1 MGNEDGA
8 DRQLAPAAGDEAA
21 SDAPPVIERVA
32 YGSSGREVSDR
43 DPGQTA
49 YGVGQIPITK
59 EAANGEHGAVA
70 VEASARPRLVPAAAD
85 LPLGQVLLSE
95 GLITEEQLARA
106 LVAQKLSRRPLGLE
120 LVSQGAVHEDHLTLV
135 LSAHLEAP
143 VADLKH
149 VELDPEVARL
159 VPEDFARQNLVLP
172 LRRENGH
179 LAVAMSDPS
188 NIPLRNDLRLITG
201 LPVTA
206 FVAGPSDILL
216 NLTRIHNMRP
226 RLHEAAQ
233 TLKESR
239 PQIQFDRVVTLE
251 LARITT
257 NSPAVEIVNL
267 LITQGLRD
275 RASDIHI
282 EPQKDFLRIRFRID
296 GVLQDMAHLPTTT
309 GAALASRV
317 KIMAGMNI
325 VERRRA
331 QDGQISVNVDGREL
345 DVRVA
350 TMETIWGE
358 KLVMRL
364 LDRGRS
370 LITLPQLGFSP
381 NAYSDFHR
389 MLHSPYG
396 MMIVSGPTGSGK
408 TTTLYASIH
417 ELDRQVRNIMTIED
431 PVEYMFENINQSQ
444 INKLADISFANGLRA
459 ILRQDPD
466 IILVGEIRD
475 RETAEIAVQSAL
487 TGHLVV
493 SSLHATDAVG
503 ALLRFTDMGI
513 EGFLI
518 ASSVIAIVAQ
528 RLVRKICDGCRTAY
542 VPVEEDIEFAGSL
555 GVAPPHELYR
565 GQGCSRCNGTG
576 YYDRIGV
583 FEVLTMSD
591 AIKRLVM
598 AKASHAEILTEA
610 VSGGMVPLRAD
621 AWSKIVAG
629 ITTVP
634 EVLRSVYII

>member
-1 MGNEDGA
+1 MEVGTNGHD
-8 DRQLAPAAGDEAA
+8 
-21 SDAPPVIERVA
+21 V
-32 YGSSGREVSDR
+32 GRF
-43 DPGQTA
+43 
-49 YGVGQIPITK
+49 PITNK
-59 EAANGEHGAVA
+59 PHVDQHEPVVSEIADISRTSVH
-70 VEASARPRLVPAAAD
+70 SRDRLI
-85 LPLGQVLLSE
+85 GQVLLDE
-95 GLITEEQLARA
+95 GLITQEQLARA
-106 LVAQKLSRRPLGLE
+106 LDVQRTTPLHLGAV
-120 LVSQGAVHEDHLTLV
+120 LVSQGAVAEDDLTMV
-135 LSAHLEAP
+135 LSVHLDAP

-149 VELDPEVARL
+149 TDVDAEVARL
-159 VPEDFARQNLVLP
+159 VPEEFARHNLVLP

-179 LAVAMSDPS
+179 LSVAMGDPS
-188 NIPLRNDLRLITG
+188 NVHLLNDLRLITG
-201 LPVTA
+201 LQVVPNI
-206 FVAGPSDILL
+206 AGPSDILA
-216 NLTRIHNMRP
+216 NLTRIHSMQP
-226 RLHEAAQ
+226 RLVEAAR
-233 TLKESR
+233 TLQESR
-239 PQIQFDRVVTLE
+239 PDMHLDRVMTLE
-251 LARITT
+251 LASVTSA
-257 NSPAVEIVNL
+257 SPAVEIVNL
-267 LITQGLRD
+267 LIRQGLRD

-282 EPQKDFLRIRFRID
+282 EPQKDYLRVRFRID
-296 GVLQDMAHLPTTT
+296 GVLQDTAHLPTST

-331 QDGQISVNVDGREL
+331 QDGQISVKVDDREL

-350 TMETIWGE
+350 TIETIWGE

-364 LDRGRS
+364 LDRSRS
-370 LITLPQLGFSP
+370 LITLPQLGFSRS
-381 NAYSDFHR
+381 AYSEYRR

-417 ELDRQVRNIMTIED
+417 ELDQQVRNIMTIED
-431 PVEYMFENINQSQ
+431 PVEYTFENINQSQ

-487 TGHLVV
+487 TGHLVL

-528 RLVRKICDGCRTAY
+528 RLVRKTCDGCK
-542 VPVEEDIEFAGSL
+542 VPYAPTQEDIDFGESL
-555 GVAPPHELYR
+555 GLPRPEVLYR

-576 YYDRIGV
+576 YYDRLGV
-583 FEVLTMSD
+583 FEVLTMSND
-591 AIKRLVM
+591 LKRLVM
-598 AKASHAEILTEA
+598 NKASHQEIMAAA
-610 VSGGMVPLRAD
+610 VAGGMVPLRID
-621 AWSKIVAG
+621 AWQKITAG
-629 ITTVP
+629 VTTVS

>member
-1 MGNEDGA
+1 MTDVARPLRIDAQDAWDNRPITNEDDGGQHEAMALEVAETWRPGA
-8 DRQLAPAAGDEAA
+8 
-21 SDAPPVIERVA
+21 
-32 YGSSGREVSDR
+32 GSRNR
-43 DPGQTA
+43 
-49 YGVGQIPITK
+49 
-59 EAANGEHGAVA
+59 
-70 VEASARPRLVPAAAD
+70 
-85 LPLGQVLLSE
+85 PLGQVLLDE
-95 GLITEEQLARA
+95 GLINEEQLARA
-106 LVAQKLSRRPLGLE
+106 LNAQRLTSAPLGTV
-120 LVSQGAVHEDHLTLV
+120 LVNQGAIPEDHLTLV
-135 LSAHLEAP
+135 LSMHLDTP

-149 VELDPEVARL
+149 VDIDPEVASL
-159 VPEDFARQNLVLP
+159 VPEDFARRNLVLP

-179 LAVAMSDPS
+179 VDVAMSDPS
-188 NIPLRNDLRLITG
+188 NLPLVNDIRLLTG
-201 LPVTA
+201 LN
-206 FVAGPSDILL
+206 VAPYIAGASDILV
-216 NLTRIHNMRP
+216 NLTRIHSMHP
-226 RLHEAAQ
+226 RLREVAK
-233 TLKESR
+233 TLEESR
-239 PQIQFDRVVTLE
+239 PQMKLERVMTLE
-251 LARITT
+251 LANVTSS
-257 NSPAVEIVNL
+257 SPAVEIVNM

-282 EPQKDFLRIRFRID
+282 EPQKEYLRIRFRID
-296 GVLQDMAHLPTTT
+296 GVLQDMAHLPTST
-309 GAALASRV
+309 GAALASRI

-331 QDGQISVNVDGREL
+331 QDGQISVNVDAREL

-350 TMETIWGE
+350 TIETIWGE

-370 LITLPQLGFSP
+370 LITLQQLGFSRG
-381 NAYSDFHR
+381 AYSEFHR

-408 TTTLYASIH
+408 TTTLYAAIH
-417 ELDRQVRNIMTIED
+417 ELDQQVRNIMTIED
-431 PVEYMFENINQSQ
+431 PVEYQFENINQSQ

-487 TGHLVV
+487 TGHLVL

-528 RLVRKICDGCRTAY
+528 RLVRKVCDGCK
-542 VPVEEDIEFAGSL
+542 VPYAPTEEDLEYGASL
-555 GVAPPHELYR
+555 GMPLPQHLFR

-576 YYDRIGV
+576 YFDRVGV

-591 AIKRLVM
+591 ELKRLVIS
-598 AKASHAEILTEA
+598 KASHHEIMAAAT
-610 VSGGMVPLRAD
+610 SSGMVPLKAD
-621 AWSKIVAG
+621 AWFKVTTG
-629 ITTVP
+629 VTTVS

>member
-1 MGNEDGA
+1 MALNAPAPDAAVDGRSSRERMLGELLLEQGMIDEQQLQRALAAQNVSYAPLGSVLVSQGSLQENHLTAVLSNHLQVPVADLRDGA
-8 DRQLAPAAGDEAA
+8 VDEEIA
-21 SDAPPVIERVA
+21 
-32 YGSSGREVSDR
+32 
-43 DPGQTA
+43 
-49 YGVGQIPITK
+49 
-59 EAANGEHGAVA
+59 
-70 VEASARPRLVPAAAD
+70 RLVPA
-85 LPLGQVLLSE
+85 
-95 GLITEEQLARA
+95 
-106 LVAQKLSRRPLGLE
+106 
-120 LVSQGAVHEDHLTLV
+120 
-135 LSAHLEAP
+135 
-143 VADLKH
+143 
-149 VELDPEVARL
+149 
-159 VPEDFARQNLVLP
+159 DFARRHHVLP
-172 LRRENGH
+172 VRRDNGH
-179 LAVAMSDPS
+179 LAVAMSDPG
-188 NIPLRNDLRLITG
+188 DLLLLHDLKLITG
-201 LPVTA
+201 LPVSPYI
-206 FVAGPSDILL
+206 AGRSDILA
-216 NLTRIHNMRP
+216 NLTRIHSMHP
-226 RLHEAAQ
+226 RLNEAAK

-239 PQIQFDRVVTLE
+239 PEVAIERVMSLE
-251 LARITT
+251 LGDVTSA
-257 NSPAVEIVNL
+257 SPAVEIVNL

-282 EPQKDFLRIRFRID
+282 EPQKDYLRIRFRID
-296 GVLQDMAHLPTTT
+296 GVLQDMAHLPSAT

-331 QDGQISVNVDGREL
+331 QDGQISVNVDGKEL

-350 TMETIWGE
+350 TIETVWGE

-370 LITLPQLGFSP
+370 LIALTQLGFSGE
-381 NAYSDFHR
+381 AYGEYHR
-389 MLHSPYG
+389 NLHSPYG

-417 ELDRQVRNIMTIED
+417 ELDQQVRNIMTIED
-431 PVEYMFENINQSQ
+431 PVEYVFDNINQSQ

-487 TGHLVV
+487 TGHLVL

-528 RLVRKICDGCRTAY
+528 RLVRKICEACR
-542 VPVEEDIEFAGSL
+542 VPMVPNAEELEYATSIGVPAPKQVYAGK
-555 GVAPPHELYR
+555 
-565 GQGCSRCNGTG
+565 GCSRCNGTG

-583 FEVLTMSD
+583 FEVLTMTD
-591 AIKRLVM
+591 EVKRLII
-598 AKASHAEILTEA
+598 AKASHKEIFDAA
-610 VSGGMVPLRAD
+610 VASGMVPLRQD
-621 AWSKIVAG
+621 AWIKITAG
-629 ITTVP
+629 VTTVS

>member
-1 MGNEDGA
+1 M
-8 DRQLAPAAGDEAA
+8 EAQEA
-21 SDAPPVIERVA
+21 
-32 YGSSGREVSDR
+32 R
-43 DPGQTA
+43 DNR
-49 YGVGQIPITK
+49 PITN
-59 EAANGEHGAVA
+59 EADGVQHEAMALEVAETWRPGAG
-70 VEASARPRLVPAAAD
+70 SHNR
-85 LPLGQVLLSE
+85 PLGQVLLDE
-95 GLITEEQLARA
+95 GLINEEQLVRA
-106 LVAQKLSRRPLGLE
+106 LNAQRTTSAPLGVV
-120 LVSQGAVHEDHLTLV
+120 LVNQGALPEDHLTLV
-135 LSAHLEAP
+135 LSMHLDTP

-149 VELDPEVARL
+149 VEVDPEVASL
-159 VPEDFARQNLVLP
+159 VPEDFARRNLVLP
-172 LRRENGH
+172 LRRDNGH
-179 LAVAMSDPS
+179 IDVAMSDP
-188 NIPLRNDLRLITG
+188 NNLVLVNDIRLITG
-201 LPVTA
+201 LN
-206 FVAGPSDILL
+206 VAPYIAGASDILV
-216 NLTRIHNMRP
+216 NLTRIHSMHP
-226 RLHEAAQ
+226 RLREVAK
-233 TLKESR
+233 TLEESR
-239 PQIQFDRVVTLE
+239 PQMKLDRVMTLE
-251 LARITT
+251 LANVTSS
-257 NSPAVEIVNL
+257 SPAVEIVNM

-282 EPQKDFLRIRFRID
+282 EPQKDYLRIRFRID
-296 GVLQDMAHLPTTT
+296 GVLQDMAHLPTST
-309 GAALASRV
+309 GAALASRI

-331 QDGQISVNVDGREL
+331 QDGQISVNVDAREL

-350 TMETIWGE
+350 TIETIWGE

-370 LITLPQLGFSP
+370 LITLPQLGFSRG
-381 NAYSDFHR
+381 AYSEFHR

-417 ELDRQVRNIMTIED
+417 ELDQQVRNIMTIED
-431 PVEYMFENINQSQ
+431 PVEYQFENINQSQ

-487 TGHLVV
+487 TGHLVM

-528 RLVRKICDGCRTAY
+528 RLVRKVCDGCKVPYAPTA
-542 VPVEEDIEFAGSL
+542 EDIEYGTSL
-555 GVAPPHELYR
+555 GMPIPDFLFR

-576 YYDRIGV
+576 YFDRVGV

-591 AIKRLVM
+591 ELKRLVIR
-598 AKASHAEILTEA
+598 KADHHEIMGAATA
-610 VSGGMVPLRAD
+610 GGMVPLKAD
-621 AWSKIVAG
+621 AWNKVTSGV
-629 ITTVP
+629 TTVA

>member
-1 MGNEDGA
+1 MA
-8 DRQLAPAAGDEAA
+8 LQLADTQ
-21 SDAPPVIERVA
+21 SERA
-32 YGSSGREVSDR
+32 NTHDLRI
-43 DPGQTA
+43 GQ
-49 YGVGQIPITK
+49 
-59 EAANGEHGAVA
+59 
-70 VEASARPRLVPAAAD
+70 L
-85 LPLGQVLLSE
+85 
-95 GLITEEQLARA
+95 
-106 LVAQKLSRRPLGLE
+106 LVAQGLVTEQQLATALATQRTTHAQLGAV
-120 LVSQGAVHEDHLTLV
+120 LVSQGVIEEGRLTTI
-135 LSAHLEAP
+135 LSEHLEVP
-143 VADLKH
+143 IADLKQ
-149 VELDPEVARL
+149 EPDPDVGRI
-159 VPEDFARQNLVLP
+159 VPEEFARRHLLLP
-172 LRRENGH
+172 IRREDGH
-179 LAVAMSDPS
+179 VAVAMGDPG
-188 NIPLRNDLRLITG
+188 NLPVINDLRLITG
-201 LPVTA
+201 LEITPLIA
-206 FVAGPSDILL
+206 SPSDILV
-216 NLTRIHNMRP
+216 NLGKVHTMRP
-226 RLHEAAQ
+226 RLQEAAR
-233 TLKESR
+233 TLQESR
-239 PQIQFDRVVTLE
+239 PQLTFDRTMTLE
-251 LARITT
+251 LGSITSS
-257 NSPAVEIVNL
+257 SPAIEIVNL

-282 EPQKDFLRIRFRID
+282 EPQKDFLRVRFRID
-296 GVLQDMAHLPTTT
+296 GVLQDMAHLPSST

-350 TMETIWGE
+350 TIETIWGE
-358 KLVMRL
+358 KLVLRL
-364 LDRGRS
+364 LDRSRS
-370 LITLPQLGFSP
+370 LITLRQLGFSRD
-381 NAYSDFHR
+381 AYNEYHR

-417 ELDRQVRNIMTIED
+417 ELDEQVRNIMTIED
-431 PVEYMFENINQSQ
+431 PVEYMFDNINQSQ

-487 TGHLVV
+487 TGHLVL

-528 RLVRKICDGCRTAY
+528 RLVRKTCDGCKVAFT
-542 VPVEEDIEFAGSL
+542 PNEEELEFAASL
-555 GVAPPHELYR
+555 GVPKPAHLLR

-591 AIKRLVM
+591 EIKRLVIGR
-598 AKASHAEILTEA
+598 ASHNEILSAATSA
-610 VSGGMVPLRAD
+610 GMAPLRAD
-621 AWSKIVAG
+621 AWAKVTAG
-629 ITTVP
+629 VTTVS
-634 EVLRSVYII
+634 EVVRSVYIL

>member
-1 MGNEDGA
+1 MEATD
-8 DRQLAPAAGDEAA
+8 QAPG
-21 SDAPPVIERVA
+21 
-32 YGSSGREVSDR
+32 
-43 DPGQTA
+43 
-49 YGVGQIPITK
+49 
-59 EAANGEHGAVA
+59 
-70 VEASARPRLVPAAAD
+70 ASAAAYQRLGEALRA
-85 LPLGQVLLSE
+85 Q
-95 GLITEEQLARA
+95 GLITPEQLAHA
-106 LVAQKLSRRPLGLE
+106 LATQKTTNASLGAI
-120 LVSQGAVHEDHLTLV
+120 LVSQGAIQEDHLILA
-135 LSAHLEAP
+135 LSAHFEVP

-149 VELDPEVARL
+149 DEVDEEVARL
-159 VPEDFARQNLVLP
+159 LPEEFARRNLVLP
-172 LRRENGH
+172 ISRVDGQLV
-179 LAVAMSDPS
+179 VAMGDPT
-188 NIPLRNDLRLITG
+188 NLALRNDMRLITG
-201 LPVTA
+201 YTVTPNIA
-206 FVAGPSDILL
+206 APSDILQK
-216 NLTRIHNMRP
+216 LTRIHNMRP

-239 PQIQFDRVVTLE
+239 PQLQFDRATTLE
-251 LARITT
+251 LATVT
-257 NSPAVEIVNL
+257 SNSPAVEIVNL

-282 EPQKDFLRIRFRID
+282 EPQKGHLRIRFRID
-296 GVLQDMAHLPTTT
+296 GVLQDMAHLPVAT
-309 GAALASRV
+309 GAALSSRV

-350 TMETIWGE
+350 TIETIWGE
-358 KLVMRL
+358 KLVLRL

-381 NAYSDFHR
+381 SAYQEYHR

-431 PVEYMFENINQSQ
+431 PVEYQFDNINQSQ

-487 TGHLVV
+487 TGHLVL

-518 ASSVIAIVAQ
+518 ASSVISIVAQ
-528 RLVRKICDGCRTAY
+528 RLVRKTCDGCKVSYEPT
-542 VPVEEDIEFAGSL
+542 EEEIEFGASL
-555 GVAPPHELYR
+555 GMPAPRELYR

-576 YYDRIGV
+576 YYDRLGV

-591 AIKRLVM
+591 DVKRMVIG
-598 AKASHAEILTEA
+598 KASHAEIIGAA
-610 VSGGMVPLRAD
+610 VGSGMVPLRAD
-621 AWSKIVAG
+621 AWAKITEGV
-629 ITTVP
+629 TTVS
-634 EVLRSVYII
+634 EVMRSVYII

>member
-1 MGNEDGA
+1 M
-8 DRQLAPAAGDEAA
+8 
-21 SDAPPVIERVA
+21 
-32 YGSSGREVSDR
+32 
-43 DPGQTA
+43 
-49 YGVGQIPITK
+49 
-59 EAANGEHGAVA
+59 H
-70 VEASARPRLVPAAAD
+70 PRL
-85 LPLGQVLLSE
+85 QV
-95 GLITEEQLARA
+95 
-106 LVAQKLSRRPLGLE
+106 
-120 LVSQGAVHEDHLTLV
+120 
-135 LSAHLEAP
+135 
-143 VADLKH
+143 
-149 VELDPEVARL
+149 
-159 VPEDFARQNLVLP
+159 
-172 LRRENGH
+172 
-179 LAVAMSDPS
+179 
-188 NIPLRNDLRLITG
+188 
-201 LPVTA
+201 
-206 FVAGPSDILL
+206 
-216 NLTRIHNMRP
+216 
-226 RLHEAAQ
+226 AAQ

-239 PQIQFDRVVTLE
+239 PQIQFDRVMTLE
-251 LARITT
+251 LASITS

-296 GVLQDMAHLPTTT
+296 GVLQDMAHLPTST

-350 TMETIWGE
+350 TIETIWGE

-364 LDRGRS
+364 LDRSRS
-370 LITLPQLGFSP
+370 LITLPQLGFSRG
-381 NAYSDFHR
+381 AYSEYHR

-417 ELDRQVRNIMTIED
+417 ELDQQVRNIMTIED

-444 INKLADISFANGLRA
+444 INKLADITFANGLRA

-487 TGHLVV
+487 TGHLVL
-493 SSLHATDAVG
+493 SSLHATDSVG

-528 RLVRKICDGCRTAY
+528 RLVRKVCDGCKVRYAPTQ
-542 VPVEEDIEFAGSL
+542 EDLEFAASL
-555 GVAPPHELYR
+555 GMAAPAELFH

-576 YYDRIGV
+576 YFDRLGV

-591 AIKRLVM
+591 EVKRLVI
-598 AKASHAEILTEA
+598 AKAGHHEIQKAA
-610 VSGGMVPLRAD
+610 VAGGMVPLRAD
-621 AWSKIVAG
+621 AWAKITAG
-629 ITTVP
+629 VTTVA
-634 EVLRSVYII
+634 EVVRSVYLI

>member
-1 MGNEDGA
+1 M
-8 DRQLAPAAGDEAA
+8 A
-21 SDAPPVIERVA
+21 SEIAVISRTSVHSRERL
-32 YGSSGREVSDR
+32 
-43 DPGQTA
+43 
-49 YGVGQIPITK
+49 I
-59 EAANGEHGAVA
+59 
-70 VEASARPRLVPAAAD
+70 
-85 LPLGQVLLSE
+85 GQVLLDD
-95 GLITEEQLARA
+95 GLITQEQLARA
-106 LVAQKLSRRPLGLE
+106 LDVQRTTLLQLGGV
-120 LVSQGAVHEDHLTLV
+120 LVSQGAVAEDDLTMV
-135 LSAHLEAP
+135 LSVHLDAP

-149 VELDPEVARL
+149 TDVDAEVARL
-159 VPEDFARQNLVLP
+159 VPEEFARHNLVLP

-179 LAVAMSDPS
+179 LTVAMGDPS
-188 NIPLRNDLRLITG
+188 DVHLLNDLRLITG
-201 LPVTA
+201 LQVVPNI
-206 FVAGPSDILL
+206 AGPSDILA
-216 NLTRIHNMRP
+216 NLTRIHSMQP
-226 RLHEAAQ
+226 RLVEAAR
-233 TLKESR
+233 TLQESR
-239 PQIQFDRVVTLE
+239 PDMHLDRVMTLE
-251 LARITT
+251 LASVTSA
-257 NSPAVEIVNL
+257 SPAVEIVNL
-267 LITQGLRD
+267 LIRQGLRD

-282 EPQKDFLRIRFRID
+282 EPQKDYLRVRFRID
-296 GVLQDMAHLPTTT
+296 GVLQDMAHLPTST

-331 QDGQISVNVDGREL
+331 QDGQISVKVDDREL

-350 TMETIWGE
+350 TIETIWGE

-364 LDRGRS
+364 LDRSRS
-370 LITLPQLGFSP
+370 LITLPQLGFSRS
-381 NAYSDFHR
+381 AYAEYRR

-417 ELDRQVRNIMTIED
+417 ELDQQVRNIMTIED
-431 PVEYMFENINQSQ
+431 PVEYTFENINQSQ

-487 TGHLVV
+487 TGHLVL

-528 RLVRKICDGCRTAY
+528 RLVRKTCDGCKVAY
-542 VPVEEDIEFAGSL
+542 APTQEDIDFGESL
-555 GVAPPHELYR
+555 GLPHPEVLYH

-576 YYDRIGV
+576 YYDRLGV
-583 FEVLTMSD
+583 FEVLTMSND
-591 AIKRLVM
+591 LKRLIM
-598 AKASHAEILTEA
+598 NKASHQEIMAAA
-610 VSGGMVPLRAD
+610 VAGGMVPLRID
-621 AWSKIVAG
+621 AWQKITAG
-629 ITTVP
+629 VTTVS

>member
-1 MGNEDGA
+1 VGRKNGLDGQLESPETTEPSSKAPGEARHVRDRRA
-8 DRQLAPAAGDEAA
+8 DK
-21 SDAPPVIERVA
+21 
-32 YGSSGREVSDR
+32 
-43 DPGQTA
+43 PGQTA
-49 YGVGQIPITK
+49 YENGQIPITK
-59 EAANGEHGAVA
+59 EPTTDQHDGVA
-70 VEASARPRLVPAAAD
+70 VEASDGARQAPASKHQ
-85 LPLGQVLLSE
+85 PLGQVLLEE

-106 LVAQKLSRRPLGLE
+106 LNAQRTISSPLGAL
-120 LVSQGAVHEDHLTLV
+120 LVNQGAIHEDHLTHV
-135 LSAHLEAP
+135 LGSHFDIP

-149 VELDPEVARL
+149 VDVDADVARL
-159 VPEDFARQNLVLP
+159 VPEDFARRNLVLP

-179 LAVAMSDPS
+179 LVVAMHDPGNHQLLS
-188 NIPLRNDLRLITG
+188 DLRVITG
-201 LPVTA
+201 
-206 FVAGPSDILL
+206 FVVAPYIAGQSDILL
-216 NLTRIHNMRP
+216 NLSRIHDMHP
-226 RLHEAAQ
+226 RLNEAAKS
-233 TLKESR
+233 LKESR
-239 PQIQFDRVVTLE
+239 PQMHFERAMTLE
-251 LARITT
+251 LATVT
-257 NSPAVEIVNL
+257 SSSPAVEIVNL

-282 EPQKDFLRIRFRID
+282 EPQKDHLRIRFRID
-296 GVLQDMAHLPTTT
+296 GVLQDMAHLPSTT

-331 QDGQISVNVDGREL
+331 QDGQISVSVDGREL

-350 TMETIWGE
+350 TIETIWGE
-358 KLVMRL
+358 KLVLRL

-370 LITLPQLGFSP
+370 LITLPQLGFSQS
-381 NAYSDFHR
+381 AYQEYHR

-431 PVEYMFENINQSQ
+431 PVEYQFENINQSQ

-487 TGHLVV
+487 TGHLVL

-528 RLVRKICDGCRTAY
+528 RLVRKVCDGCRIAYLPTA
-542 VPVEEDIEFAGSL
+542 EDIDFAASL
-555 GVAPPHELYR
+555 GMPTPAQLYR
-565 GQGCSRCNGTG
+565 GQGCTRCNGTG
-576 YYDRIGV
+576 YYDRLGV
-583 FEVLTMSD
+583 FEVLSMSD
-591 AIKRLVM
+591 EIKRLVI
-598 AKASHAEILTEA
+598 AKASHAEILSAA
-610 VSGGMVPLRAD
+610 VAGGMLPLKAD
-621 AWSKIVAG
+621 AWAKITAG
-629 ITTVP
+629 VTTVS
-634 EVLRSVYII
+634 EVMRSVYII

>member
-1 MGNEDGA
+1 VGRPGGPYRHIDAATTSPNEATDTKSGVDKPSPTR
-8 DRQLAPAAGDEAA
+8 DR
-21 SDAPPVIERVA
+21 SDPK
-32 YGSSGREVSDR
+32 
-43 DPGQTA
+43 PGQHA
-49 YGVGQIPITK
+49 HEVGQITITNRAGIGQHGRVAI
-59 EAANGEHGAVA
+59 ETVNHARAALE
-70 VEASARPRLVPAAAD
+70 PQDQRLGQLLIAD
-85 LPLGQVLLSE
+85 GLINQQQLERALDVQRTTRAPLGSV
-95 GLITEEQLARA
+95 
-106 LVAQKLSRRPLGLE
+106 
-120 LVSQGAVHEDHLTLV
+120 LVSQGAIHEDHLTIALG
-135 LSAHLEAP
+135 AHLDTP

-149 VELDPEVARL
+149 LEVDEEVGRL
-159 VPEDFARQNLVLP
+159 IPAEFARRNLL
-172 LRRENGH
+172 LALGREDGH
-179 LAVAMSDPS
+179 LTVAMSDPNNLS
-188 NIPLRNDLRLITG
+188 LLNDLRLITG
-201 LPVTA
+201 MAVIPNIA
-206 FVAGPSDILL
+206 SPSDILL
-216 NLTRIHNMRP
+216 QLTRIHNMRP
-226 RLHEAAQ
+226 RLHEAAE

-239 PQIQFDRVVTLE
+239 PQIQFDRMMTLE
-251 LARITT
+251 LGNVTT

-275 RASDIHI
+275 RASDLHI
-282 EPQKDFLRIRFRID
+282 EPQRDHLRIRFRID
-296 GVLQDMAHLPTTT
+296 GVLQDMAHLPTST

-350 TMETIWGE
+350 TIETIWGE
-358 KLVMRL
+358 KLVLRL

-370 LITLPQLGFSP
+370 LITLPQLGFSSS
-381 NAYSDFHR
+381 AYEKYHH

-431 PVEYMFENINQSQ
+431 PVEYQFENINQSQ

-487 TGHLVV
+487 TGHLVL

-528 RLVRKICDGCRTAY
+528 RLVRKTCDGCRVAY
-542 VPVEEDIEFAGSL
+542 EPSEEDIEFGSSL
-555 GVAPPHELYR
+555 GMPIPDQLYR
-565 GQGCSRCNGTG
+565 GQGCSRCSGTG
-576 YYDRIGV
+576 YYDRLGV

-591 AIKRLVM
+591 ELKRLVIG
-598 AKASHAEILTEA
+598 KASHAEIMKAA
-610 VSGGMVPLRAD
+610 VAGGMVPLRAD
-621 AWSKIVAG
+621 AWAKITAG
-629 ITTVP
+629 VTTVS
-634 EVLRSVYII
+634 EVVRSVYII

>member
-1 MGNEDGA
+1 VTRDIDILKSG
-8 DRQLAPAAGDEAA
+8 Q
-21 SDAPPVIERVA
+21 VA
-32 YGSSGREVSDR
+32 YQD
-43 DPGQTA
+43 
-49 YGVGQIPITK
+49 GQIPITK
-59 EAANGEHGAVA
+59 EAGNDEHEPVA
-70 VEASARPRLVPAAAD
+70 VEAADSPRPIGASSDQR
-85 LPLGQVLLSE
+85 LGQILLAE
-95 GLITEEQLARA
+95 GLISDDQLLRA
-106 LVAQKLSRRPLGLE
+106 LDAQKATRAPLGAV
-120 LVSQGAVHEDHLTLV
+120 LVNQGAILENHLTIV
-135 LSAHLEAP
+135 LSAHLDTP
-143 VADLKH
+143 IADLKH
-149 VELDPEVARL
+149 LVVDVDLARL
-159 VPEDFARQNLVLP
+159 VPEDFARRNLVLP
-172 LRRENGH
+172 LRRDNGH

-188 NIPLRNDLRLITG
+188 NLSLLNDLRLITG
-201 LPVTA
+201 MPVSPYI
-206 FVAGPSDILL
+206 AGPSDILI
-216 NLTRIHNMRP
+216 NLTRIHDMHP
-226 RLHEAAQ
+226 RLQVAAQ

-239 PQIQFDRVVTLE
+239 PQIQFDRVMTLE
-251 LARITT
+251 LASITS

-350 TMETIWGE
+350 TIETIWGE

-364 LDRGRS
+364 LDRSRS
-370 LITLPQLGFSP
+370 LITLPQLGFSRG
-381 NAYSDFHR
+381 AYAEYHR

-417 ELDRQVRNIMTIED
+417 ELDQQVRNIMTIED

-444 INKLADISFANGLRA
+444 INKLADITFANGLRA

-487 TGHLVV
+487 TGHLVL

-528 RLVRKICDGCRTAY
+528 RLVRKVCDGCK
-542 VPVEEDIEFAGSL
+542 VPYAPTQEDLEFAASL
-555 GVAPPHELYR
+555 GMTAPAELFH

-576 YYDRIGV
+576 YFDRLGV

-591 AIKRLVM
+591 EVKRLVI
-598 AKASHAEILTEA
+598 AKAGHHEIQKAA
-610 VSGGMVPLRAD
+610 VAGGMVPLRAD
-621 AWSKIVAG
+621 AWAKITAG
-629 ITTVP
+629 VTTVA
-634 EVLRSVYII
+634 EVVRSVYLI

>member
-1 MGNEDGA
+1 MTAQPA
-8 DRQLAPAAGDEAA
+8 DTR
-21 SDAPPVIERVA
+21 
-32 YGSSGREVSDR
+32 DR
-43 DPGQTA
+43 GVTSLGQTA
-49 YGVGQIPITK
+49 HEVGQIPITNGDGTRQHEVVAIETIRDT
-59 EAANGEHGAVA
+59 EATPKPDQ
-70 VEASARPRLVPAAAD
+70 R
-85 LPLGQVLLSE
+85 LGQILLAQ
-95 GLITEEQLARA
+95 GLITQAQLTRA
-106 LVAQKLSRRPLGLE
+106 LDVHTTSQAPLGAV
-120 LVSQGAVHEDHLTLV
+120 LVNQGAIHEDQLTLA
-135 LSAHLEAP
+135 LSALLDTP

-149 VELDPEVARL
+149 GEVDAEIARL
-159 VPEDFARQNLVLP
+159 VPEDFARRNLVLP
-172 LRRENGH
+172 LRRDNGH
-179 LAVAMSDPS
+179 LAVAMGDPS
-188 NIPLRNDLRLITG
+188 NLSLLNDLRLITG
-201 LPVTA
+201 LPVTPYI
-206 FVAGPSDILL
+206 AGPSDILL
-216 NLTRIHNMRP
+216 KLTRIHNMHP

-239 PQIQFDRVVTLE
+239 PQLQFDRMATLE
-251 LARITT
+251 LASVTS

-275 RASDIHI
+275 RSSDIHI
-282 EPQKDFLRIRFRID
+282 EPQKGHLRIRFRID
-296 GVLQDMAHLPTTT
+296 GVLQDMAHLPSTT

-350 TMETIWGE
+350 TIETIWGE

-381 NAYSDFHR
+381 GAYSEFHR

-431 PVEYMFENINQSQ
+431 PVEYQFENINQSQ
-444 INKLADISFANGLRA
+444 INKLADITFANGLRA

-487 TGHLVV
+487 TGHLVM

-528 RLVRKICDGCRTAY
+528 RLVRKICEGCKAAY
-542 VPVEEDIEFAGSL
+542 EPTQEEVEFGASL
-555 GVAPPHELYR
+555 GMPAPKELYR

-576 YYDRIGV
+576 YYDRLGV

-591 AIKRLVM
+591 ELKRLVIG
-598 AKASHAEILTEA
+598 KASHAEIMAAATA
-610 VSGGMVPLRAD
+610 GGMVPLKAD
-621 AWSKIVAG
+621 AWSKIAAG
-629 ITTVP
+629 VTTVS
-634 EVLRSVYII
+634 EVMRSVYII

>member
-1 MGNEDGA
+1 V
-8 DRQLAPAAGDEAA
+8 A
-21 SDAPPVIERVA
+21 SEIAVISRTSVHSRERL
-32 YGSSGREVSDR
+32 
-43 DPGQTA
+43 
-49 YGVGQIPITK
+49 I
-59 EAANGEHGAVA
+59 
-70 VEASARPRLVPAAAD
+70 
-85 LPLGQVLLSE
+85 GQVLLDD
-95 GLITEEQLARA
+95 GLITQEQLARA
-106 LVAQKLSRRPLGLE
+106 LDVQRTTLLQLGGV
-120 LVSQGAVHEDHLTLV
+120 LVSQGAVAEDDLTMV
-135 LSAHLEAP
+135 LSVHLDAP

-149 VELDPEVARL
+149 TDVDAEVARL
-159 VPEDFARQNLVLP
+159 VPEEFARHNLVLP

-179 LAVAMSDPS
+179 LTVAMGDPS
-188 NIPLRNDLRLITG
+188 DVHLLNDLRLITG
-201 LPVTA
+201 LQVVPNI
-206 FVAGPSDILL
+206 AGPSDILA
-216 NLTRIHNMRP
+216 NLTRIHSMQP
-226 RLHEAAQ
+226 RLVEAAR
-233 TLKESR
+233 TLQESR
-239 PQIQFDRVVTLE
+239 PDMHLDRVMTLE
-251 LARITT
+251 LASVTSA
-257 NSPAVEIVNL
+257 SPAVEIVNL
-267 LITQGLRD
+267 LIRQGLRD

-282 EPQKDFLRIRFRID
+282 EPQKDYLRVRFRID
-296 GVLQDMAHLPTTT
+296 GVLQDMAHLPTST

-331 QDGQISVNVDGREL
+331 QDGQISVKVDDREL

-350 TMETIWGE
+350 TIETIWGE

-364 LDRGRS
+364 LDRSRS
-370 LITLPQLGFSP
+370 LITLPQLGFSRS
-381 NAYSDFHR
+381 AYAEYRR

-417 ELDRQVRNIMTIED
+417 ELDQQVRNIMTIED
-431 PVEYMFENINQSQ
+431 PVEYTFENINQSQ

-487 TGHLVV
+487 TGHLVL

-528 RLVRKICDGCRTAY
+528 RLVRKTCDGCKVAY
-542 VPVEEDIEFAGSL
+542 APTQEDIDFGESL
-555 GVAPPHELYR
+555 GLPHPEVLYH

-576 YYDRIGV
+576 YYDRLGV
-583 FEVLTMSD
+583 FEVLTMSND
-591 AIKRLVM
+591 LKRLIM
-598 AKASHAEILTEA
+598 NKASHQEIMAAA
-610 VSGGMVPLRAD
+610 VAGGMVPLRID
-621 AWSKIVAG
+621 AWQKITAG
-629 ITTVP
+629 VTTVS

>member
-1 MGNEDGA
+1 MSPSAKPVE
-8 DRQLAPAAGDEAA
+8 PAIVA
-21 SDAPPVIERVA
+21 PVIRIDAQRERDN
-32 YGSSGREVSDR
+32 R
-43 DPGQTA
+43 
-49 YGVGQIPITK
+49 PIT
-59 EAANGEHGAVA
+59 NGAPDGQHDTVA
-70 VEASARPRLVPAAAD
+70 LEVAD
-85 LPLGQVLLSE
+85 TRRADSRNRPLGQVLLDE
-95 GLITEEQLARA
+95 GRINEEQLARA
-106 LVAQKLSRRPLGLE
+106 LNAQRTTAVPLGTL
-120 LVSQGAVHEDHLTLV
+120 LVTQGAIPEDHLTLV
-135 LSAHLEAP
+135 LSEHLDTP
-143 VADLKH
+143 LADLNK
-149 VELDPEVARL
+149 VALDPEVANL
-159 VPEDFARQNLVLP
+159 VPEDFARRNLVLA
-172 LRRENGH
+172 LRREDGH

-188 NIPLRNDLRLITG
+188 NISLVNDLRLITG
-201 LPVTA
+201 LKIA
-206 FVAGPSDILL
+206 LYIASPSDILV
-216 NLTRIHNMRP
+216 NLTRIHSMHP
-226 RLHEAAQ
+226 RLREVAK
-233 TLKESR
+233 TLEESR
-239 PQIQFDRVVTLE
+239 PQVKLGRVMTLE
-251 LARITT
+251 LANVTSS
-257 NSPAVEIVNL
+257 SPAVEIVNM

-282 EPQKDFLRIRFRID
+282 EPQKEYLRIRFRID

-309 GAALASRV
+309 GAALGSRI

-350 TMETIWGE
+350 TIETIWGE

-364 LDRGRS
+364 LDRSRS
-370 LITLPQLGFSP
+370 LITLPQLGFSRG
-381 NAYSDFHR
+381 AYSEFHR

-408 TTTLYASIH
+408 TTTLYAAIH
-417 ELDRQVRNIMTIED
+417 ELDQQVRNIMTIED
-431 PVEYMFENINQSQ
+431 PVEYQFENINQSQ

-487 TGHLVV
+487 TGHLVL

-528 RLVRKICDGCRTAY
+528 RLVRKVCDGCKIQYAPTH
-542 VPVEEDIEFAGSL
+542 EDLEFGASL
-555 GVAPPHELYR
+555 GMPEPEYLFR

-576 YYDRIGV
+576 YFDRVGV

-591 AIKRLVM
+591 ELKRLVIGKADHHEIM
-598 AKASHAEILTEA
+598 AAATK
-610 VSGGMVPLRAD
+610 GGMVPLKGD
-621 AWSKIVAG
+621 AWNKITGGV
-629 ITTVP
+629 TTVS